1 MKLLL
6 NISILS
12 LIFLFSG
19 CASKITIKALQSSKI
34 EKEKINS
41 IKVERF
47 RNDDIN
53 QTESLA
59 NKIANKV
66 VDNKRVFTLKN
77 DIFGTD
83 AILTGEV
90 LQSSATY
97 NVYYRNEVD
106 FSRCRYYRYDE
117 RTRVKQCME
126 YYIRYIPCEA
136 KEYNVT
142 TAITL
147 IKPINNQIIFSKT
160 YITNTSDNV
169 CYDRYFYDYPYMP
182 AHLTA
187 HSDKF
192 RVNSQLADSISNAI
206 LDDISPHYIY
216 FDIEIMEE
224 LNDNPIYT
232 KTQKQRFED
241 SVALMEKGNLD
252 LAKYNLESLNQE
264 LQGKSFEVLYN
275 LALIYEATNNLQ
287 IANNLYNQ
295 ARTLTF
301 NVKDLDLI
309 NYGISRTNLNLEE
322 KIKAKSQLP

>member
-12 LIFLFSG
+12 LIFLFNG

-53 QTESLA
+53 QTESLS

-66 VDNKRVFTLKN
+66 VDNKKVFTLKN

-160 YITNTSDNV
+160 YSTNTSDNV

-216 FDIEIMEE
+216 FDVEIMEE

>member
-6 NISILS
+6 NISIIS
-12 LIFLFSG
+12 LIFLFNG

-160 YITNTSDNV
+160 YSTNTSDNV

-216 FDIEIMEE
+216 FDVEIMEE

-264 LQGKSFEVLYN
+264 LQAKSFEVLYN

>member
-1 MKLLL
+1 
-6 NISILS
+6 SILS

-117 RTRVKQCME
+117 KTRVKQCME

-160 YITNTSDNV
+160 YSTNTSDNV

-216 FDIEIMEE
+216 FDVEIMEE

>member
-12 LIFLFSG
+12 LIFLFNG

-160 YITNTSDNV
+160 YSTNTSDNV

-216 FDIEIMEE
+216 FDVEIMEE

-241 SVALMEKGNLD
+241 SVTLMEKGNLD

-295 ARTLTF
+295 AKTLTF

>member
-1 MKLLL
+1 
-6 NISILS
+6 
-12 LIFLFSG
+12 
-19 CASKITIKALQSSKI
+19 
-34 EKEKINS
+34 
-41 IKVERF
+41 
-47 RNDDIN
+47 
-53 QTESLA
+53 
-59 NKIANKV
+59 
-66 VDNKRVFTLKN
+66 
-77 DIFGTD
+77 
-83 AILTGEV
+83 
-90 LQSSATY
+90 
-97 NVYYRNEVD
+97 
-106 FSRCRYYRYDE
+106 
-117 RTRVKQCME
+117 ME

-160 YITNTSDNV
+160 YSTNTSDNV

-216 FDIEIMEE
+216 FDVEIMEE

-264 LQGKSFEVLYN
+264 LQAKSFEVLYN

>member
-12 LIFLFSG
+12 LIFLFNG

-160 YITNTSDNV
+160 YSTNTSDNV
-169 CYDRYFYDYPYMP
+169 CYDRYFYDYPYIP

-216 FDIEIMEE
+216 FDVEIMEE

-264 LQGKSFEVLYN
+264 LQAKSFEVLYN

>member
-1 MKLLL
+1 M
-6 NISILS
+6 LS

-117 RTRVKQCME
+117 KTRVKQCME

-160 YITNTSDNV
+160 YSTNTSDNV

-216 FDIEIMEE
+216 FDVEIMEE